1 MKRFCPEAAEA
12 APGLKQL
19 LIRKKQVEKLFAI
32 VCAELVIWRFR
43 ICSGEEGCLKKEGAP
58 GGA

>member
-1 MKRFCPEAAEA
+1 VPSFVVKQFCPEAAEA

-43 ICSGEEGCLKKEGAP
+43 ICSGEEGC
-58 GGA
+58 